1 MGRDSN
7 HRYGLLRKSTVYG
20 LNGHRAHFVI
30 ASSLVTYE
38 HATGEITQI
47 YRTFL
52 VNLRMFLRT
61 LKQLHPLEVDAAEL
75 DLRCSKDS
83 RTLVEADPYR
93 QAPDCAEPRNA
104 MISQFAACQRPSG
117 RAGSQIASG
126 CGQVVSRRSEILP
139 VLIRVRSSR
148 SSINLASSCKSR
160 FRISKSERTFSD
172 RSGYC
177 RFVATTARS
186 ASGAGVTA
194 FVAIFRLL
202 GTAGLSKRLFTSP
215 HGGL

>member
-1 MGRDSN
+1 MGRGSN

-117 RAGSQIASG
+117 
-126 CGQVVSRRSEILP
+126 
-139 VLIRVRSSR
+139 
-148 SSINLASSCKSR
+148 
-160 FRISKSERTFSD
+160 
-172 RSGYC
+172 
-177 RFVATTARS
+177 
-186 ASGAGVTA
+186 
-194 FVAIFRLL
+194 
-202 GTAGLSKRLFTSP
+202 
-215 HGGL
+215 